1 MVNCCD
7 IPEAFFSNT
16 ALSKKKHTQ
25 KTATWE
31 NTENVHQA
39 KKMGVFFI
47 S

>member
-1 MVNCCD
+1 MVHCCD

-16 ALSKKKHTQ
+16 AISKKKTLK

-31 NTENVHQA
+31 NTENYVHQA
-39 KKMGVFFI
+39 KKMGVF

>member
-1 MVNCCD
+1 MVHCCD

-16 ALSKKKHTQ
+16 AIIIIII

-31 NTENVHQA
+31 NTENYVHLA
-39 KKMGVFFI
+39 KKRGVF